1 MPMKASPRTS
11 RIVLPK
17 IAQPDNGHKTIAG
30 IVIYCSD
37 PRTDKANLWKDIKAL
52 LIPPDERLTP
62 IGMLGAPVALARPAD
77 FPVKF
82 AAIMEDIHFALDEF
96 SKPRILIVGHD
107 CGIYRR
113 LRPREFSIDDKKDDL
128 AAAAHFLKDHLRGI
142 PVSSFFKDAKAHEF
156 EKIA

>member
-1 MPMKASPRTS
+1 MKAPPRSS
-11 RIVLPK
+11 RIAHPK
-17 IAQPDNGHKTIAG
+17 TAPSDNGHRTIAG

-52 LIPPDERLTP
+52 LIPPNERFTP

-82 AAIMEDIHFALDEF
+82 AAIMEDIYFALEEF

-113 LRPREFSIDDKKDDL
+113 LSPREFNIADKKDDL
-128 AAAAHFLKDHLRGI
+128 AVAAKFLRGRFRGI
-142 PVSSFFKDAKAHEF
+142 PVSSFFKDAKACEF

>member
-1 MPMKASPRTS
+1 MGS
-11 RIVLPK
+11 RIIHPK
-17 IAQPDNGHKTIAG
+17 TAPSDTGHKTIAG

-37 PRTDKANLWKDIKAL
+37 PRIDKANLWKDIKAL

-62 IGMLGAPVALARPAD
+62 IGMLGAPVALARPTD

-82 AAIMEDIHFALDEF
+82 AAIMEDIYFALEEF

-113 LRPREFSIDDKKDDL
+113 LSPREFNITDKKDDL
-128 AAAAHFLKDHLRGI
+128 AVATKFLRSRFRGI
-142 PVSSFFKDAKAHEF
+142 PVSSFFKDAKACEF

>member
-1 MPMKASPRTS
+1 MPMKAPPGNS
-11 RIVLPK
+11 RV
-17 IAQPDNGHKTIAG
+17 AQPKTAASDNGRKTIAG

-82 AAIMEDIHFALDEF
+82 AAIMEDIHFALEEF
-96 SKPRILIVGHD
+96 SRPRILIVGHD

-113 LRPREFSIDDKKDDL
+113 LSPREFSIADKKDDL
-128 AAAAHFLKDHLRGI
+128 AIAARFLQSHFRGI
-142 PVSSFFKDAKAHEF
+142 PVSSFFKDAGSCEF

>member
-1 MPMKASPRTS
+1 MKAPPGNS
-11 RIVLPK
+11 RV
-17 IAQPDNGHKTIAG
+17 AQPKTAASDNGRTTIAG

-82 AAIMEDIHFALDEF
+82 AAIMEDIHFALEEF
-96 SKPRILIVGHD
+96 QG
-107 CGIYRR
+107 
-113 LRPREFSIDDKKDDL
+113 REFLSWAMI
-128 AAAAHFLKDHLRGI
+128 AASTAG
-142 PVSSFFKDAKAHEF
+142 
-156 EKIA
+156 